1 MKKRIAIFIT
11 AIAIAL
17 ALPVGAAAQ
26 TTEPSV
32 GSMTEQTEGV
42 PTDVTSDESTSTGEI
57 AAPKGGLSEWITS
70 LFANHSAE
78 IFSVLSLLGSVLVA
92 ILYKTGLLPL
102 LSKHLAGLRT
112 VAGGTAES
120 TAELARKM
128 ENATSQIGAA
138 ADYTA
143 AGVDGLREAAEETT
157 AKLDALQE
165 AFTAARDDN
174 ERMRLI
180 LKGQTDLIYGVLQA
194 AALPQYQ
201 KDAMS
206 EQYVA
211 MQRALAAM
219 EREVEA

>member
-1 MKKRIAIFIT
+1 MKKRIAIFI
-11 AIAIAL
+11 AALFIAL
-17 ALPVGAAAQ
+17 ALPISASAQAAETAAEQ
-26 TTEPSV
+26 VTEE
-32 GSMTEQTEGV
+32 TERL
-42 PTDVTSDESTSTGEI
+42 PTNPTPDEST
-57 AAPKGGLSEWITS
+57 APEGGLSAWITS

-102 LSKHLAGLRT
+102 LSKNLAGLRT

-120 TAELARKM
+120 AAELARKM

-143 AGVDGLREAAEETT
+143 SGIDSLRTRADEAAERLE
-157 AKLDALQE
+157 ALQE
-165 AFTAARDDN
+165 SLVAARDDN

-206 EQYVA
+206 EQYVN

-219 EREVEA
+219 KREAEA